1 VRHADKHYMGPELY
15 YWYAGAQA
23 LICVGALW
31 LWRVKRAPGAMLI
44 ALAAAML
51 AYESAV
57 IGVGHLIGQGHTLE
71 TLNLFR
77 YGIFL
82 TTGPLTALA
91 ALRISIA
98 ADIRSISTGPGRLI
112 CRAIITLLLAYGL
125 YVGIGGFALEPACLD
140 GTLRYAARVPETQFC
155 SADQVVSNSTTV
167 PISLIVSDILVAI
180 IGAAVWGKRKW
191 PWLFVASI
199 GVFAAARFPYDQFG
213 QSISNASALLW
224 MLAFAITSARFAS
237 TSGSTFDT
245 FAATL
250 SFASRE
256 VRSRD
261 L

>member
-1 VRHADKHYMGPELY
+1 MGPELY
-15 YWYAGAQA
+15 YWYASAQA
-23 LICVGALW
+23 LICVSALW
-31 LWRVKRAPGAMLI
+31 LWRSKRAPGAMLI

-57 IGVGHLIGQGHTLE
+57 IGVGHLIGPGETLE

-91 ALRISIA
+91 ALRISLA
-98 ADIRSISTGPGRLI
+98 ANIRSISTGPGRMI
-112 CRAIITLLLAYGL
+112 CRATITLLLAYGL
-125 YVGIGGFALEPACLD
+125 YVAVGGFALEPACLD
-140 GTLRYAARVPETQFC
+140 GTLRYAARVPETQYC
-155 SADQVVSNSTTV
+155 SVDQVASNSTRV

-180 IGAAVWGKRKW
+180 IGAIIWGKRSW

-199 GVFAAARFPYDQFG
+199 AVFAAAKFPYDQFG

-237 TSGSTFDT
+237 TSASTFDT
-245 FAATL
+245 FGSTL
-250 SFASRE
+250 SIAARRP
-256 VRSRD
+256 RSQD

>member
-1 VRHADKHYMGPELY
+1 MGPELY
-15 YWYAGAQA
+15 YWYAGVQT
-23 LICVGALW
+23 LICAWALW
-31 LWRVKRAPGAMLI
+31 LWRVKRAPGATLI
-44 ALAAAML
+44 ALASAML

-57 IGVGHLIGQGHTLE
+57 IGVGHLIGQGQTLE

-91 ALRISIA
+91 ALRISLA
-98 ADIRSISTGPGRLI
+98 ANIRSISTGPGRMI
-112 CRAIITLLLAYGL
+112 CRATITLLLAYGL
-125 YVGIGGFALEPACLD
+125 YVAVGGFALEPACLD

-155 SADQVVSNSTTV
+155 SADQVTSNSTSV

-180 IGAAVWGKRKW
+180 IGATLWGKRSW

-199 GVFAAARFPYDQFG
+199 AVFAASKFPYDQFG

-224 MLAFAITSARFAS
+224 MLAFAATSARFAS
-237 TSGSTFDT
+237 LPDDNANTFTSTM
-245 FAATL
+245 
-250 SFASRE
+250 SFAT
-256 VRSRD
+256 RSPRSQD